1 LCSQKRLKRLQD
13 EGFPGVGNMSIF
25 KNPQDEEKLCQVL
38 KAFVE
43 EWGPE
48 NVVVSVPRH
57 WQDYSTGNLGRV
69 RLEFGTI
76 NTVSVRVEY
85 EIVRLAYDVQLQA
98 A

>member
-1 LCSQKRLKRLQD
+1 
-13 EGFPGVGNMSIF
+13 MSIF

-69 RLEFGTI
+69 RLEFGTT